1 MEPSST
7 RRRLLLW
14 LNRNDQKL
22 RPLDRRLRRAAH
34 FAILSSTGEK
44 GLATRIDD
52 DLSLKDARRAD
63 DRAVA
68 VGLLRP
74 IEGRLDSVGREA
86 AGATLT
92 GAVLAFKVRDILSK

>member
-1 MEPSST
+1 
-7 RRRLLLW
+7 
-14 LNRNDQKL
+14 
-22 RPLDRRLRRAAH
+22 
-34 FAILSSTGEK
+34 
-44 GLATRIDD
+44 
-52 DLSLKDARRAD
+52 
-63 DRAVA
+63 